1 MPTYAITVF
10 EKDGTKLVDETFEA
24 ANDQEGRQKGEAML
38 KEKGY
43 ENYTSRV
50 TSPMGKLIHFHR

>member
-1 MPTYAITVF
+1 MPNYTLTVF

-24 ANDQEGRQKGEAML
+24 IDDKEGRAKGEAIL

-43 ENYTSRV
+43 ENHTSRV
-50 TSPMGKLIHFHR
+50 TSPLGKLVHFHR